1 MTYQENE
8 QWKSNG
14 DCYKCRRKSYCSKK
28 CTVKKNREHL
38 MLENAIRNVMP
49 PLGEYAS
56 SIYANM
62 R

>member
-1 MTYQENE
+1 MTDQENE

-38 MLENAIRNVMP
+38 MLENAVRNVMP